1 MDRAIINLLKIQNQ
15 LRILHWQTL
24 SYAAHKAL
32 GSAYSDLDD
41 LIDTLVEI
49 HQGKYGRIVFETPI
63 DLGLVNQDEI
73 DLEEI
78 LVQLNDYLTGTF
90 NDIHNPVKDTDCL
103 NIRDEILTVIN
114 KLRYLLTLK

>member
-1 MDRAIINLLKIQNQ
+1 MDKVIVNLLKIQNQ

-32 GSAYSDLDD
+32 GSAYESLDE
-41 LIDTLVEI
+41 LIDSLVEI
-49 HQGKYGRIVFETPI
+49 HQGKYGRLTFETPI

-73 DLEEI
+73 DLEDV
-78 LVQLNDYLTGTF
+78 LMQLNEYLTISF
-90 NDIHNPVKDTDCL
+90 NEKFDSVKDSDCL
-103 NIRDEILTVIN
+103 NIRDEILATVN

>member
-1 MDRAIINLLKIQNQ
+1 MDKVVVNLIKIQNQ
-15 LRILHWQTL
+15 LRILHWQTM

-32 GSAYSDLDD
+32 GNAYEDLDG

-49 HQGKYGRIVFETPI
+49 HQGKYGRLVFETPI

-73 DLEEI
+73 ELDDV
-78 LVQLNDYLTGTF
+78 LVQLNDYLTGPF
-90 NDIHNPVKDTDCL
+90 NEMHDSVKDTDCL
-103 NIRDEILTVIN
+103 NVRDEILAAVN

>member
-1 MDRAIINLLKIQNQ
+1 MDKVIVNLIKIQNQ

-32 GSAYSDLDD
+32 GNAYEDLDE
-41 LIDTLVEI
+41 LIDSLVEI
-49 HQGKYGRIVFETPI
+49 HQGKYGRITFETPI

-73 DLEEI
+73 DLEDI
-78 LVQLNDYLTGTF
+78 LIQLNDYLAGPF
-90 NDIHNPVKDTDCL
+90 AAMHDPIKDTDCL
-103 NIRDEILTVIN
+103 NIRDEILAVIN

>member
-1 MDRAIINLLKIQNQ
+1 MDKAIVNLLKIQNQ

-32 GSAYSDLDD
+32 GNAYNDLDD
-41 LIDTLVEI
+41 LIDNLVEV
-49 HQGKYGRIVFETPI
+49 HQGKYGRITFETPI

-73 DLEEI
+73 DLEDI
-78 LVQLNDYLTGTF
+78 LIQLNDYLSGPF
-90 NDIHNPVKDTDCL
+90 AEMHDPIKDTDCL
-103 NIRDEILTVIN
+103 NIRDEILAVIN

>member
-1 MDRAIINLLKIQNQ
+1 MDKVIVNLLKIQNQ

-32 GSAYSDLDD
+32 GNGYSDLDD
-41 LIDTLVEI
+41 LIDSLVEV
-49 HQGKYGRIVFETPI
+49 HQGKYGRIIFETPI

-73 DLEEI
+73 DLEDI
-78 LVQLNDYLTGTF
+78 LIQLNDYLSGPF
-90 NDIHNPVKDTDCL
+90 AEMHDPVKDTDCL
-103 NIRDEILTVIN
+103 NIRDEILAVIN

>member
-1 MDRAIINLLKIQNQ
+1 MDKAIVNLLKIQNQ

-32 GSAYSDLDD
+32 GNAYKDLDD
-41 LIDTLVEI
+41 LIDNLVEV
-49 HQGKYGRIVFETPI
+49 HQGKYGRIKFESPV

-73 DLEEI
+73 DLEDI
-78 LVQLNDYLTGTF
+78 LIQLNDYLSGPFTEMH
-90 NDIHNPVKDTDCL
+90 DPVKDTDCL
-103 NIRDEILTVIN
+103 NIRDEILAVIN

>member
-1 MDRAIINLLKIQNQ
+1 MDSIIVNLLKIQNQ

-32 GSAYSDLDD
+32 GNAYSDLDD
-41 LIDTLVEI
+41 LIDSLVEI
-49 HQGKYGRIVFETPI
+49 HQGKYGRITFETPI

-73 DLEEI
+73 DLEDVLI
-78 LVQLNDYLTGTF
+78 QLNDYLTGPF
-90 NDIHNPVKDTDCL
+90 NAMHDSVKDTDCL
-103 NIRDEILTVIN
+103 NIRDEILAVIN

>member
-1 MDRAIINLLKIQNQ
+1 MDKVIVNLIKIQNQ

-41 LIDTLVEI
+41 LIDNLVEV
-49 HQGKYGRIVFETPI
+49 HQGKYGRLKFEAPI

-73 DLEEI
+73 DLEDVLI
-78 LVQLNDYLTGTF
+78 QLNDYLSGPF
-90 NDIHNPVKDTDCL
+90 AEMHDPVKDTDCL
-103 NIRDEILTVIN
+103 NIRDEILAVIN
-114 KLRYLLTLK
+114 RLRYLLTLK

>member
-1 MDRAIINLLKIQNQ
+1 MDKVVVNLLKVQTQ

-32 GSAYSDLDD
+32 GKAYSDLDD
-41 LIDTLVEI
+41 LIDNFVEV
-49 HQGKYGRIVFETPI
+49 HQGKYGRITFETPI

-73 DLEEI
+73 DLEDV
-78 LVQLNDYLTGTF
+78 LMQLNDYLTSTF
-90 NDIHNPVKDTDCL
+90 NDMHDPVKDVDCL
-103 NIRDEILTVIN
+103 AIRDEILAVIN

>member
-1 MDRAIINLLKIQNQ
+1 MDKVIVNLLKIQNQ
-15 LRILHWQTL
+15 LRILHWQTM

-32 GSAYSDLDD
+32 GNAYEDLDG

-49 HQGKYGRIVFETPI
+49 HQGKYGRLVFETPI

-73 DLEEI
+73 ELDDV
-78 LVQLNDYLTGTF
+78 LVQLNDYLTGPF
-90 NDIHNPVKDTDCL
+90 NEMHDSVKDTDCL
-103 NIRDEILTVIN
+103 NVRDEILATIN